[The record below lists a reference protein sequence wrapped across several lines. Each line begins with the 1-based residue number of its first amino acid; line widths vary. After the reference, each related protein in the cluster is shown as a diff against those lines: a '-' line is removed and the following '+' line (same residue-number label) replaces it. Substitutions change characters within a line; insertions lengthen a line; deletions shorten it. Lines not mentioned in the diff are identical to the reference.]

1 MDNKGKRL
9 KITHEE
15 IVLYLNYAVAST
27 ALSVRLWKPWCN
39 NLAQS
44 LKNFL
49 VLVVKNLPANAGDA
63 GDMGLISGSEKSPG
77 EGNGNPL
84 SVFLPGEFHG
94 PRSLAGYAVA
104 KKQTGRNN

>member
-9 KITHEE
+9 KITHKE
-15 IVLYLNYAVAST
+15 IVLYLDIYAVAST

-63 GDMGLISGSEKSPG
+63 GDMGLISGSEKSPR

-84 SVFLPGEFHG
+84 QYSCLENSMDGG
-94 PRSLAGYAVA
+94 AGVLL
-104 KKQTGRNN
+104 